1 MVKLRSGKVSD
12 KDSGNY
18 QHESA
23 TENMASL
30 SKPELITILADSIKT
45 IENSLS
51 AIKVLFNIKMEKLQT
66 RINVIESRCALNENL
81 IYLQG
86 RKIDDNEQYSRKN
99 NLKLVVIQLK
109 QRDNPRELM
118 EYIQKTVAE
127 LEIDVQKFDFDR
139 CHRIGKLY
147 KPKGVTYQ
155 NVVLR
160 LRSWSARDNIYK
172 RRKDHKYK
180 LI

>member
-30 SKPELITILADSIKT
+30 SKAELVTILKPLDDSIKT
-45 IENSLS
+45 RENSLS

-99 NLKLVVIQLK
+99 NLKLVQLK

-127 LEIDVQKFDFDR
+127 LEIDVQKFD
-139 CHRIGKLY
+139 L
-147 KPKGVTYQ
+147 
-155 NVVLR
+155 
-160 LRSWSARDNIYK
+160 
-172 RRKDHKYK
+172 
-180 LI
+180 